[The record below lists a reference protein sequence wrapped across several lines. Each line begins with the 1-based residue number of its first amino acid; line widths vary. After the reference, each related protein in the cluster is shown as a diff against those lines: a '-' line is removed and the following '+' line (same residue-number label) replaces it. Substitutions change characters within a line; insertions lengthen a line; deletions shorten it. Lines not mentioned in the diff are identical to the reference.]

1 MQTLCESN
9 LWKCLVLLLWISQ
22 SLISSYLSYDS
33 LVFIGL
39 HINAL
44 NTNQS
49 ICFGIIYREEKKPDI
64 EKNEIHSVY
73 HTLYV
78 NYHIFCCNNFV
89 FACPIIVRSQCCLFA
104 LRVNI
109 RICPQISILA
119 LKHLYFPPNLTSG
132 ICAVISKKICQST
145 RKDGVYNHISIK
157 LTRFKILE

>member
-9 LWKCLVLLLWISQ
+9 FWKCLVLLLWISQ

-64 EKNEIHSVY
+64 EKIEIFLEISDNLATDKISHSVY
-73 HTLYV
+73 HTLFV
-78 NYHIFCCNNFV
+78 N
-89 FACPIIVRSQCCLFA
+89 
-104 LRVNI
+104 
-109 RICPQISILA
+109 
-119 LKHLYFPPNLTSG
+119 
-132 ICAVISKKICQST
+132 
-145 RKDGVYNHISIK
+145 
-157 LTRFKILE
+157 

>member
-9 LWKCLVLLLWISQ
+9 LWKCLVLLLWISR

-64 EKNEIHSVY
+64 EKNEIFLEISDNLATDKISHSVY
-73 HTLYV
+73 HTLFV

-109 RICPQISILA
+109 RICPQISVLA
-119 LKHLYFPPNLTSG
+119 LKHPYFPSNLTSG

-145 RKDGVYNHISIK
+145 RKDGV
-157 LTRFKILE
+157 

>member
-9 LWKCLVLLLWISQ
+9 LWKCLVLLLGISQ

-49 ICFGIIYREEKKPDI
+49 ICFGIIYREEKKTDI
-64 EKNEIHSVY
+64 EKNEIFLEISDNLATDKISHFVY
-73 HTLYV
+73 HTLFV

-89 FACPIIVRSQCCLFA
+89 FACPIIARSQCCLFA

-109 RICPQISILA
+109 RICPQIYVLA
-119 LKHLYFPPNLTSG
+119 LKHSYSLPPPPPR
-132 ICAVISKKICQST
+132 I
-145 RKDGVYNHISIK
+145 
-157 LTRFKILE
+157 